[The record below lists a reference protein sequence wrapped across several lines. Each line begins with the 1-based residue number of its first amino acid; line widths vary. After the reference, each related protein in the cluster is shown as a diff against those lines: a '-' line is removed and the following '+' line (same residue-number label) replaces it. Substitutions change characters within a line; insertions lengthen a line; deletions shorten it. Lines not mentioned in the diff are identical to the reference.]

1 MDDRE
6 LLELAAK
13 AVGYEGR
20 YIFRA
25 GGSKGSGWPYDIV
38 GFERV
43 GGAMWNP
50 LTNDGDALRL
60 AIALPSCIV
69 IDGEMK
75 WCGVHMP
82 GERGKYDFSEG
93 FEGDPAAATRRAIV
107 RAAAAIGEALKNN
120 P

>member
-6 LLELAAK
+6 LLELAAL

-50 LTNDGDALRL
+50 LNNDGDVFRL
-60 AIALPSCIV
+60 AVDLDLP
-69 IDGEMK
+69 
-75 WCGVHMP
+75 
-82 GERGKYDFSEG
+82 F
-93 FEGDPAAATRRAIV
+93 RRAYNGTFETGNDKSGFPIWEARGEDP
-107 RAAAAIGEALKNN
+107 RAAARRALTRAAAVIGYHMKNN